1 MALSATLMAW
11 RAKVSI
17 TRKTTDVPE

>member
-1 MALSATLMAW
+1 MALSATLMAR